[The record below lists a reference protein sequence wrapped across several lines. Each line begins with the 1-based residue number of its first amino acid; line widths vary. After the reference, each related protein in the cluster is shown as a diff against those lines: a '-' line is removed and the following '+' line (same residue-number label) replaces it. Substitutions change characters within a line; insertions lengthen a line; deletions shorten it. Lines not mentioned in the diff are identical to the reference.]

1 MYCKMIRLSLQIPTC
16 INLQYFGSQTS
27 QYWQEYNVD
36 ITHKNCK
43 QKHMSKYTGH
53 ETNLTAS

>member
-1 MYCKMIRLSLQIPTC
+1 MIRLSLQIPTC